1 MYATVRSA
9 LYATMF
15 SDEDGEI
22 YSDLIKLDASFDV
35 RHTTSARLVTLSHIS
50 PMTDLI
56 KVFCDD
62 FLRYLDKCIST
73 NSGSSQKICIT
84 LTLLPNELL

>member
-22 YSDLIKLDASFDV
+22 YSDLIKLDARFDV
-35 RHTTSARLVTLSHIS
+35 RHTTNARLNNVTLSHIS
-50 PMTDLI
+50 PITNLI
-56 KVFCDD
+56 KVFCD
-62 FLRYLDKCIST
+62 YL
-73 NSGSSQKICIT
+73 
-84 LTLLPNELL
+84 LTIFRSMYIH